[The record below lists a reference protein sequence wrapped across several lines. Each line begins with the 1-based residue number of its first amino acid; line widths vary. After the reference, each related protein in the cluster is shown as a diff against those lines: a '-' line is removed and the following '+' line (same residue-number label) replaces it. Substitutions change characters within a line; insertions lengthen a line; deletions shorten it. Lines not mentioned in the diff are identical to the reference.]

1 MKNFNEFCEFVN
13 ERDLLVDYIQ
23 NYISADEIKEV
34 KDFDALTDELENQQ
48 AFDHEIIYTY
58 NAMKYLCE
66 GCNFDESLQYAA
78 ELCYEVQNL
87 SSELLASI
95 HRQMSAREQ
104 WYKLRD
110 EIEDFLYMIQE
121 EENEV
126 LTA

>member
-1 MKNFNEFCEFVN
+1 MKTFNEFCEFVN
-13 ERDLLVDYIQ
+13 EHDLLVDYIQ

-34 KDFDALTDELENQQ
+34 EDFDALTDELENQG
-48 AFDHEIIYTY
+48 AFNHEIIYTY

-87 SSELLASI
+87 NSELLASI